1 MKKEKSCGAIVLS
14 SHNGSRNV
22 LLIKHENGGHWAFP
36 KGHIENDET
45 EIETARRE
53 IAEETGL
60 SVEISSAFRKAV
72 SYSPAEGITKE
83 VIYFLAFAGNEEI
96 QKQDAEVTDYLWLPM
111 NEALEKVTYANDKY
125 ILQTAID
132 FVEGL
137 KN

>member
-1 MKKEKSCGAIVLS
+1 MKLEKSCGAIILS
-14 SHNGSRNV
+14 SNNDNRKV
-22 LLIKHENGGHWAFP
+22 LLIQHENGGHWAFP
-36 KGHIENDET
+36 KGHVENGET
-45 EIETARRE
+45 EIETAARE
-53 IAEETGL
+53 IEEETGL
-60 SVEISSAFRKAV
+60 QAEISTAFRKSV

-83 VIYFLAFAGNEEI
+83 VVYFLAFAANEDI

-111 NEALEKVTYANDKY
+111 NDALAKVTYDNDKY